1 MNDLES
7 WLALGGDH
15 RLTPD
20 ENGLNAYRTSCR
32 PRTTAPLGSCTASSP
47 SDLGWA
53 EASAAFDRWRASE
66 HADDQVRAMN
76 RQTRAQ
82 LREVFGLGAQTAIA
96 LTPSGTDAIYLISAA
111 ALRTAEHVHH
121 VVVGA
126 SELGGGTLNASR
138 GLPFSED
145 RPFQDGTQ
153 PLEPIPGLAERC
165 SAEPVYLR
173 ARSGERHDVAATD
186 AQVEERVNAA
196 VKPGVRVNVHLVAH
210 SKTGLRAPSLE
221 LCKRLTERHGDQVW
235 ITVDAAQG
243 RLAPTDIR
251 TALEHGFVVL
261 FTGSK
266 FYAGP
271 PFAGALFFPRNKYA
285 NELPDALDDWFDD
298 GGVPWDTDLA
308 EPVNPGLALRWR
320 AAMGEIVAYHDVH
333 PRHRARVYA
342 TFAGAVQEVLGAHAS
357 VDLDYPMPVVHELA
371 TGLAA
376 FPSVFGFR
384 VRGASGW
391 LDKPTLK
398 TLHRLLDSP
407 IDAQDPVLARC
418 YHLGQPVAL
427 GPPGEAPKTLLRVA
441 VGAPLVT
448 RFARAP
454 DAGGAWFRQTM
465 HGLLAKIDR
474 VLQDGL
480 LG

>member
-1 MNDLES
+1 MNDLETC
-7 WLALGGDH
+7 LAAGGDH
-15 RLTPD
+15 RLTPGP
-20 ENGLNAYRTSCR
+20 NGLNAYRTATR
-32 PRTTAPLGSCTASSP
+32 PRQTAPLGSCTASSP

-53 EASAAFDRWRASE
+53 EASAAFARWEASGRADSE
-66 HADDQVRAMN
+66 VRAMN
-76 RQTRAQ
+76 RATRQQ
-82 LREVFGLGAQTAIA
+82 LRAVFGLPERTSIA
-96 LTPSGTDAIYLISAA
+96 LTPSGTDAIYLISSA
-111 ALRTAEHVHH
+111 ALRTAERVHH

-145 RPFQDGTQ
+145 RPFQDGTV

-173 ARSGERHDVAATD
+173 APDGERHDVTATD
-186 AQVEERVNAA
+186 AEVRAKVEAA
-196 VKPGVRVNVHLVAH
+196 MQPGTRVNVHLVAH
-210 SKTGLRAPSLE
+210 SKTGLRAPSLALCRE
-221 LCKRLTERHGDQVW
+221 LVERWGDRVW

-243 RLAPTDIR
+243 RLAPSDIR
-251 TALEHGFVVL
+251 TALAHGFVVL

-271 PFAGALFFPRNKYA
+271 PFAGALFFPPGKFA
-285 NELPDALDDWFDD
+285 EELPDALEDWFDD
-298 GGVPWDTDLA
+298 GGVPWESDLA
-308 EPVNPGLALRWR
+308 RAVNPGLALRWR
-320 AAMGEIVAYHDVH
+320 AAMGEIVAYHEVL

-342 TFAGAVQEVLGAHAS
+342 TFAGAVQEVLGAHPS
-357 VDLDYPMPVVHELA
+357 VDLEYPMPVVHELA

-384 VRGASGW
+384 VRGSGGW
-391 LDKPTLK
+391 LDKAALK
-398 TLHRLLDSP
+398 RLHAQLDTAVDP
-407 IDAQDPVLARC
+407 DDPVLART

-448 RFARAP
+448 RFARSP
-454 DAGGAWFRQTM
+454 DAGGAWMRQTM
-465 HGLLAKIDR
+465 HGLVAKIDR
-474 VLQDGL
+474 LEVAG
-480 LG
+480 G